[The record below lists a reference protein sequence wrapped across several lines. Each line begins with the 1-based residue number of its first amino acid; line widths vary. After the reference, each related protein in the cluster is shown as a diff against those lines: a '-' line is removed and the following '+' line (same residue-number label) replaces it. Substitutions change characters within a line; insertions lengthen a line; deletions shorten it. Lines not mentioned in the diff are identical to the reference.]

1 MGTEDAGTGGGRAR
15 GTTKNAIDESILMG
29 GLGMWIGCRYRRRP
43 GNEVTTTGN
52 HYNQRRMGT
61 EDAGTGGV
69 RARGTTNQPITT
81 TTIKEA

>member
-1 MGTEDAGTGGGRAR
+1 M
-15 GTTKNAIDESILMG
+15 NAIDEFIRMGIDDSILMG
-29 GLGMWIGCRYRRRP
+29 ELGMWIGCRYRRRP

-52 HYNQRRMGT
+52 QYNQRRMGT

-81 TTIKEA
+81 TTINEA